1 MPGSDEVER
10 KIREM
15 LIEMGDCKLLAQ
27 FDGAIKASDERN
39 QRIEETLEE
48 LLQEVDELLLQMDE
62 LDAASLA
69 ASLECEESDESD
81 EESHDEGPFEEICIR

>member
-15 LIEMGDCKLLAQ
+15 LVEMGDCRLLAE
-27 FDGAIKASDERN
+27 FEGAIKASNEQNR
-39 QRIEETLEE
+39 RIDETLEE

-62 LDAASLA
+62 LDAASL
-69 ASLECEESDESD
+69 EPEEYEESE
-81 EESHDEGPFEEICIR
+81 EEICIR